1 MIIKKTIAKRVL
13 SVGLAAGLATTGL
26 VAAGTTASAT
36 PAPADVR
43 GDLRGTPMK
52 VMTLNLYL
60 GGSLGD
66 AINAAS
72 APLPVFL
79 AAAAV
84 VYDTAQKTNFP
95 LRAKWIAS
103 TIKSQNPDVLTL
115 NELTTWV
122 GKSTSGAKLPSYDYY
137 AILQKELVAQGMDYR
152 LGSRARNADIGY
164 SKTIGIPYVNP
175 KVPGCTS
182 FATFLNCQVRL
193 KDSDAVLYNAK
204 NPNLKFLGYPASGH
218 FTTQQTFKVAGSVLS
233 FDRGWA
239 SAAFSYRGKKVTVLT
254 SHLEV
259 ESQDGK
265 GKKGGYGPAN
275 WPSKV
280 QTAQANQLLQIAPA
294 VASKTDGRVILAGD
308 LNSDANGFYSPAYG
322 NLTKSFFQDSWA
334 QVGKPFG
341 RAVGA
346 TCCQKGTLNS
356 PVRLDSGDPVI
367 PTRID
372 LVLNHGATAVQVGEL
387 GTAYMQSKQPRWQ
400 SDHYF
405 YQAKVT
411 LN

>member
-1 MIIKKTIAKRVL
+1 MIVKKTFAKRFL
-13 SVGLAAGLATTGL
+13 AAGLAAGLATTGV
-26 VAAGTTASAT
+26 VAAGSTANAT
-36 PAPADVR
+36 SAPADVR

-60 GGSLGD
+60 GGPLGD
-66 AINAAS
+66 AI
-72 APLPVFL
+72 
-79 AAAAV
+79 AAANKGLVPFLIAAAG
-84 VYDTAQKTNFP
+84 VYDTARATNFP
-95 LRAKWIAS
+95 LRARWIAA
-103 TIKSQNPDVLTL
+103 TIKAQNPDVLTL

-122 GKSTSGAKLPSYDYY
+122 AKSPKSVNLPSYDYY
-137 AILQKELVAQGMDYR
+137 AILQKELHAQGMDYR
-152 LGSRARNADIGY
+152 LGSLSRNADIGY
-164 SKTIGIPYVNP
+164 SKTVGIPYYNP
-175 KVPGCTS
+175 KVPGCNSLVTI
-182 FATFLNCQVRL
+182 LNCQVRL

-204 NPNLKFLGYPASGH
+204 NPNLRYLGYPAHGH
-218 FTTQQTFKVAGSVLS
+218 FATQQTFAVAGTTLS

-239 SAAFSYRGKKVTVLT
+239 SAAFSYRGKPVTVLT

-259 ESQDGK
+259 ESQD

-280 QTAQANQLLQIAPA
+280 QTAQANELLQIAPA
-294 VASKTDGRVILAGD
+294 VASKTFGRVILAGD
-308 LNSDANGFYSPAYG
+308 LNSDANGWYSPAYA
-322 NLTKSFFQDSWA
+322 NLTRSYFQDSWA

-341 RAVGA
+341 KSVGA
-346 TCCQKGTLNS
+346 TCCQKGNLNS
-356 PVRLDSGDPVI
+356 PGRLDSGDPVV

-372 LVLNHGATAVQVGEL
+372 LVLNHGATAVQTAIL